1 MSTTTSRIIIIGAG
15 VAGIAAGAML
25 RRKGIEDFL
34 ILERGDQFGGVWREN
49 IYPGVE
55 CDVQSHLYSYSFRP
69 HDWSKTYAGGRE
81 INEYLTTV
89 AADEGLDQH
98 ARFGHTVTEMRWNES
113 SQTWQVATTQGRF
126 ECSFLIPATGSLSEL
141 QMPAMEGLA
150 DFTGQI
156 VHSAAWD
163 PSIDLTGKKVAVVG
177 TGASAI
183 QIAPAIAEQ
192 VEHLT
197 IFQRTA
203 PWIAP
208 RVDVE
213 YSPAQRRMWQELPET
228 LQEYRQFLF
237 WFQEARFPERIRVQ
251 RAIERMTSIADGH
264 RTSQLS
270 DPDLLQTTRPNYEI
284 GCKRI
289 LLSNTWYPTLE
300 RDNVTLVPHAAAGLT
315 ADAVVAGDGES
326 HKTDVMILCSGFD
339 TVGLPVARLIYGQDG
354 VSLSDSWSDGARAL
368 GGMIADGFPNLFLIG
383 GPNVGLGFG
392 SMFFMLET
400 QAEYIAQAMH
410 AALSDGV
417 DELRV
422 RPERVSQFVEFID
435 ERAAR
440 TVWLN
445 GGCNSFYIADGT
457 GHLST
462 LWPDFMSRYRLDFQ
476 KFDSADYVSA

>member
-1 MSTTTSRIIIIGAG
+1 MSTTTTRIIIIGAG

-25 RRKGIEDFL
+25 RRKGINDFL

-69 HDWSKTYAGGRE
+69 HDWSKTYAGGSE
-81 INEYLTTV
+81 IKDYLATV
-89 AADEGLDQH
+89 ATEEGLDPH
-98 ARFGHTVTEMRWNES
+98 ARFDHTVTEMRWDES
-113 SQTWQVATTQGRF
+113 SQRWLVETDRGRF
-126 ECSFLIPATGSLSEL
+126 ECSFLIPAAGSLSEL
-141 QMPAMEGLA
+141 QLPAMDGLDEFA
-150 DFTGQI
+150 GEI

-183 QIAPAIAEQ
+183 QVAPAIAEQ
-192 VEHLT
+192 VGHLT

-208 RVDVE
+208 RVDIE
-213 YSPAQRRMWQELPET
+213 YSPAQRRMWEELPET

-237 WFQEARFPERIRVQ
+237 WFQEARFPERIRVR

-270 DPDLLQTTRPNYEI
+270 DPELLQSTRPNYEV

-300 RDNVTLVPHAAAGLT
+300 RENVTLVPHAAAGLT
-315 ADAVVAGDGES
+315 SNAVVAGDGQAHE
-326 HKTDVMILCSGFD
+326 TDVMILCSGFD
-339 TVGLPVARLIYGQDG
+339 TVGLPVARLIYGQG
-354 VSLSDSWSDGARAL
+354 GICLAESWSDGAHAF
-368 GGMIADGFPNLFLIG
+368 GGMSADGFPNLFLIG

-392 SMFFMLET
+392 SMFFMIET
-400 QAEYIAQAMH
+400 QAEYIAQAIDT
-410 AALSDGV
+410 ALTNGIDA
-417 DELRV
+417 LRV
-422 RPERVSQFVEFID
+422 RPERVDQFVKFID

-476 KFDSADYVSA
+476 EFNSADYVSA